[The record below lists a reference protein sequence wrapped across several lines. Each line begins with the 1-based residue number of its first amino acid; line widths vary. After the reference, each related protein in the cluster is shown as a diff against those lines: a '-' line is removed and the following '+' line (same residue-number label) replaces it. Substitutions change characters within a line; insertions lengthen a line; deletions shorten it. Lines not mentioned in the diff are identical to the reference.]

1 MKAIACKRY
10 GPPEVLE
17 FIELPKPIPADDEI
31 LIRVRA
37 TTVSSG
43 DWRVRSLTLPR
54 GFGPLGRLALGMRG
68 PRQPILGTELA
79 GDVES
84 VGRAV
89 TSFKVADAVF
99 AFPGGRMGAYAEY
112 MCMRADGPVA
122 KKPSKLSYEQAAALS
137 FGAATM
143 LDFFR
148 RGELRS
154 GERVLVNGAAGAVGT
169 AAIQLAK
176 HAGAHVT
183 AVCSDAKFELVRSIG
198 ADAVVDYRVDDFSRS
213 GKRYDV
219 IVDAAGTAPFSRSR
233 ACLSNGGRLLLVL
246 ADLPSLLLAP
256 WHTLTSDMRVVA
268 GPAEE
273 RPAYLHQIAELV
285 EARRFMPVI
294 DRAFPFEAMVAAHR
308 YVDQGRKSGN
318 VVVTL
323 GAATGAL

>member
-17 FIELPKPIPADDEI
+17 FIEKPKPVPADDEI

-43 DWRVRSLTLPR
+43 DCRVRSLSLPR
-54 GFGPLGRLALGMRG
+54 GFGPLGRPALGLRG

-89 TSFKVADAVF
+89 TSFKPGDAVF
-99 AFPGGRMGAYAEY
+99 AFPGGRMGAYVEY
-112 MCMRADGPVA
+112 ICMRADGAVA

-137 FGAATM
+137 FGASTM

-148 RGELRS
+148 RGGLRS

-169 AAIQLAK
+169 AAIQLAI
-176 HAGAHVT
+176 HAGARVT
-183 AVCSDAKFELVRSIG
+183 AVCSGAKFELVRSIG
-198 ADAVVDYRVDDFSRS
+198 ADAVVDYTVDDFSVL
-213 GKRYDV
+213 GERYDV
-219 IVDAAGTAPFSRSR
+219 IVDAAGTAPFGRSR
-233 ACLSNGGRLLLVL
+233 ACLSEGGRLLLVL
-246 ADLPSLLLAP
+246 ADLSSLLLAP
-256 WHTLTSDMRVVA
+256 WQTLTSNIRVVA
-268 GPAEE
+268 GPAQE
-273 RPAYLHQIAELV
+273 RPAYLHQIAELA
-285 EARRFMPVI
+285 EAGRFVPVI
-294 DRAFPFEAMVAAHR
+294 DRVFPFEAMVAAHR